1 MFVGM
6 ESHFVA
12 TTGFIHTLIVNR
24 KGEMYI
30 TSGRDYLCIAYSAL
44 N

>member
-6 ESHFVA
+6 KSQVVA
-12 TTGFIHTLIVNR
+12 TAGLYHSLIVNR

-30 TSGRDYLCIAYSAL
+30 TSGPYHSNLTYSI
-44 N
+44 